1 MCSVRPIASF
11 TIQWIKTIQW
21 IDRLWKNEKTGIS
34 AKYEQCRCQ
43 RSLMIFCSITTVH
56 FWTLLDVITIKLEKI
71 AARQNTVTILSTLM
85 KNFWCVC
92 DIAGYEIV
100 KKWWW
105 RYWAPSLAEG
115 WRFLGQIWGISAFY
129 VCLLLTQLI
138 WIICDIAC
146 NVTKLSIFSLSQKQ
160 LKIQCRN
167 PETGFNPFQIDSFWQ
182 LQSLLSIF
190 INLTSAKLYQG
201 I

>member
-1 MCSVRPIASF
+1 MQCEANRLSLLFNELKLFNESL
-11 TIQWIKTIQW
+11 
-21 IDRLWKNEKTGIS
+21 DLWKKEKTGIS

-85 KNFWCVC
+85 KKFWCGC

-105 RYWAPSLAEG
+105 RYWVAEG

-138 WIICDIAC
+138 WIICDSVQC
-146 NVTKLSIFSLSQKQ
+146 H
-160 LKIQCRN
+160 KI
-167 PETGFNPFQIDSFWQ
+167 
-182 LQSLLSIF
+182 
-190 INLTSAKLYQG
+190 IN